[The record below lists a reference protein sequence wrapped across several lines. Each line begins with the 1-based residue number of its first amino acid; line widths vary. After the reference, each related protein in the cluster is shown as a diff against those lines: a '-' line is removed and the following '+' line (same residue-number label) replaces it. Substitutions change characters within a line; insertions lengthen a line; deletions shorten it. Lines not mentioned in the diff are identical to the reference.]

1 MKHFNF
7 RFVGLAL
14 ILGLVSS
21 NAFAQTGVLR
31 LYKPILNPLA
41 GIEPPVIVDEDPL
54 DNFESRV
61 SLQDTLS
68 DDPEALLGMDHL
80 NMDSTLFE
88 FIPEVSYEEAGRRLA
103 LLQTTIPLNYNQYVK
118 NFIDYFNV
126 RDREYSRKVM
136 RRMNL
141 YFPLFEKYLKKYNL
155 PDELKYLSVVESG
168 LNTKAI
174 SRAGA
179 AGLWQF
185 MPYTGKL
192 YKLHQDW
199 YIDERF
205 DPEKATEA
213 ACKYLKELYDLF
225 NDWELA
231 LASYNA
237 GPGNVR
243 KAIRRS
249 GYKKNF
255 WDIYKYLPRETRS
268 YVPQF
273 VAVVYT
279 FNYREEHNFF
289 IDDYEYQMLADTIR
303 VDGYIHLPTLANLL
317 QVCPEDIEKLNP
329 HLKRNAVPAHAKN
342 YPVLIPSDRYELFS
356 GARMAILDSAS
367 RVGRAEIEYIAKASA
382 DNIYGKEKITYHV
395 KSGDVLGTIAARYR
409 VRVSDIRKWNNLNS
423 NLIRV
428 GQRLTIY
435 VNSSVASSVN
445 SGPQPIPDSKI
456 YIVQPGDT
464 LWHISRKYQGLSI
477 EKIKQLNNLKSNN
490 IKPGQK
496 LVLG

>member
-1 MKHFNF
+1 ME
-7 RFVGLAL
+7 
-14 ILGLVSS
+14 S
-21 NAFAQTGVLR
+21 
-31 LYKPILNPLA
+31 LA
-41 GIEPPVIVDEDPL
+41 GIEPPVIVDEDSL
-54 DNFESRV
+54 DNFESLIA
-61 SLQDTLS
+61 LQDTLS
-68 DDPEALLGMDHL
+68 DDPEALLRMGHL
-80 NMDSTLFE
+80 DLDSLRMPYE
-88 FIPEVSYEEAGRRLA
+88 FIPDVSYEEAERRLT
-103 LLQTTIPLNYNQYVK
+103 LLQSTIPLHYNQNVK
-118 NFIDYFNV
+118 NFIDYFSV
-126 RDREYSRKVM
+126 RDREYSRKVI
-136 RRMNL
+136 RRMKL

-168 LNTKAI
+168 LNTKAL

-185 MPYTGKL
+185 MPYTGKVF
-192 YKLHQDW
+192 KLHQDW
-199 YIDERF
+199 YIDERL

-213 ACKYLKELYDLF
+213 ACKYLKELYGLF

-249 GYKKNF
+249 GYKKSF

-273 VAVVYT
+273 VAVIYT
-279 FNYREEHNFF
+279 FNFREEHNFF

-317 QVCPEDIEKLNP
+317 QVCPEDLEKLNP
-329 HLKRNAVPAHAKN
+329 HLKRNAVPAHVKN
-342 YPVLIPSDRYELFS
+342 YPVLIPTDRFELFS
-356 GARMAILDSAS
+356 GNRLAIIDSAS
-367 RVGRAEIEYIAKASA
+367 KVGKAEIEYIAKASA
-382 DNIYGKEKITYHV
+382 DNIYGKEKVSYKV

-428 GQRLTIY
+428 GQRLSIY
-435 VNSSVASSVN
+435 VSSSVASTASA
-445 SGPQPIPDSKI
+445 SPQPLPGSKI

-464 LWHISRKYQGLSI
+464 LWHISRKYEGLSI